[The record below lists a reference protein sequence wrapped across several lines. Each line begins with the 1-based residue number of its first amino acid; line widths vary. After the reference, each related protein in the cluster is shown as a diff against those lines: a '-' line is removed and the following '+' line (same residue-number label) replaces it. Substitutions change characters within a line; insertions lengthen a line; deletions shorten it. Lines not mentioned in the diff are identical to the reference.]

1 MATTR
6 QHHKTDK
13 IIQSTDPH
21 EVTTADVLVF
31 TTVDKL
37 RIEE

>member
-13 IIQSTDPH
+13 AIIQSTDSH
-21 EVTTADVLVF
+21 EVTAADVLV
-31 TTVDKL
+31 L
-37 RIEE
+37 WGSLQ